1 MMDIDEELKSQI
13 NSVFDDF
20 DDGQSE
26 QGWASL
32 RTKYPEEKNRKLPIW
47 WISGIAAAFLL
58 MCGLWL
64 LLDQPNKKTDEKD
77 QIVKQSKDLNPN
89 TLPNQVEPKPAENGP
104 SNEISVEEKEN
115 PVLFS
120 PSPKIASIS
129 KKVQQRPS
137 VADQQLKQNSSVSL
151 PVMPSVVEAPK
162 NVVNPVNQAIA
173 AVQTKDTIQ
182 NGLTSAAV
190 VPVQSDNSK
199 SLPQVVRT
207 KQTTEEFLIAQSK
220 LATSRDDDKQKRP
233 INNKS
238 SFEVFTGT
246 FLNYAANDVKVN
258 AGFGLNANIQVSRKL
273 FVSIGAGVSQNK
285 ISNQNRLDIPQSS
298 SMASDVVSSPSSAA
312 YTSYSFLSDIKL
324 AAQLLNLDLPIAI
337 KFYPTKKQN
346 FYISTGINSS
356 SYLSQNYTYSY
367 TVLSPSSFYNNYTK
381 VAQEQEKTEKRPMG
395 GFDFANS
402 AIIAIGIN
410 QNIGQHKLIFEP
422 YFKPAIGN
430 MGEKNLRINTVGL
443 NLKFNFNTAEKK

>member
-32 RTKYPEEKNRKLPIW
+32 RTKYPEEKNRKFPIW

-64 LLDQPNKKTDEKD
+64 LLSQPNKKTDEKD
-77 QIVKQSKDLNPN
+77 QIVKQSKDLNP
-89 TLPNQVEPKPAENGP
+89 TAPTNQEEPK
-104 SNEISVEEKEN
+104 SVENNPNNEVKIDNKEN
-115 PVLFS
+115 PVLFGS
-120 PSPKIASIS
+120 PPNTASIS
-129 KKVQQRPS
+129 KKLQQRPS
-137 VADQQLKQNSSVSL
+137 VTDQQLMQNSGVSL
-151 PVMPSVVEAPK
+151 PVTTSVVEAPK
-162 NVVNPVNQAIA
+162 NGIDPINQAVA
-173 AVQTKDTIQ
+173 AVQTKDASQ
-182 NGLTSAAV
+182 NGVTSIAV
-190 VPVQSDNSK
+190 VPSDDSK
-199 SLPQVVRT
+199 SLPQTVR

-220 LATSRDDDKQKRP
+220 LANSRDDDKQKKAT
-233 INNKS
+233 NNKS

-258 AGFGLNANIQVSRKL
+258 AGFGLNANIQVSKKL

-298 SMASDVVSSPSSAA
+298 SMASDVVSSPGSAA

-367 TVLSPSSFYNNYTK
+367 TILSPSSFYNNYTK
-381 VAQEQEKTEKRPMG
+381 SVQEEEKTEQRPMG

>member
-64 LLDQPNKKTDEKD
+64 LLEQPNKKNDEKD
-77 QIVKQSKDLNPN
+77 QIVKRSKAHNPN
-89 TLPNQVEPKPAENGP
+89 TPADQVESKSSKNSPN
-104 SNEISVEEKEN
+104 NEVKIDNKEN
-115 PVLFS
+115 PVLFGSS
-120 PSPKIASIS
+120 PRTAAIKKQDQQPSIT
-129 KKVQQRPS
+129 
-137 VADQQLKQNSSVSL
+137 DQQLAPDKSAPLPAIASVDE
-151 PVMPSVVEAPK
+151 VQK
-162 NVVNPVNQAIA
+162 NVVDPVTKAVA
-173 AVQTKDTIQ
+173 AVQTKDVSQ
-182 NGLTSAAV
+182 NGVTTAAV
-190 VPVQSDNSK
+190 VPSDDSK
-199 SLPQVVRT
+199 SLPQAVRT

-220 LATSRDDDKQKRP
+220 LQTSKDDNQQKKASS
-233 INNKS
+233 NKN

-246 FLNYAANDVKVN
+246 FLNYADNDVKVN

-273 FVSIGAGVSQNK
+273 FLSLGAGVSQNK
-285 ISNQNRLDIPQSS
+285 ISNQNRLDIPPSS
-298 SMASDVVSSPSSAA
+298 AMASDVMSSPSSAA
-312 YTSYSFLSDIKL
+312 YTSNSFLTDIKL
-324 AAQLLNLDLPIAI
+324 AAQLLNLDIPIAI

-346 FYISTGINSS
+346 FYVSTGINSS
-356 SYLSQNYTYSY
+356 TYLSQNYTYSY
-367 TVLSPSSFYNNYTK
+367 TILSPSSFYNNYTK
-381 VAQEQEKTEKRPMG
+381 SAKEEERTEKSQIG

-402 AIIAIGIN
+402 AIFAIGIN
-410 QNIGQHKLIFEP
+410 QNIGQHQLIFEP

-430 MGEKNLRINTVGL
+430 MGDKNLRINTVGL
-443 NLKFNFNTAEKK
+443 NLKFNFNTASKK

>member
-1 MMDIDEELKSQI
+1 MMDIDEELRSQI

-58 MCGLWL
+58 ICGLWL
-64 LLDQPNKKTDEKD
+64 LLDQPNKKTDGKD
-77 QIVKQSKDLNPN
+77 QIVKENKDINP
-89 TLPNQVEPKPAENGP
+89 TTPTFQVEPK
-104 SNEISVEEKEN
+104 SVENNPNNEVKIDNKEN
-115 PVLFS
+115 PVLFGS
-120 PSPKIASIS
+120 SPKTASIS
-129 KKVQQRPS
+129 KKVQQRP
-137 VADQQLKQNSSVSL
+137 AIIDQQLMPKSETLLTVTSSVEL
-151 PVMPSVVEAPK
+151 PK
-162 NVVNPVNQAIA
+162 NEVDPVNQAIA
-173 AVQTKDTIQ
+173 AVQTKDASQ
-182 NGLTSAAV
+182 NGETSTAV
-190 VPVQSDNSK
+190 VPVPSDDSK
-199 SLPQVVRT
+199 SLPQTVRT

-220 LATSRDDDKQKRP
+220 LQSSKDDNKQKKAV
-233 INNKS
+233 NNKN

-258 AGFGLNANIQVSRKL
+258 AGFGLNANIQVSKKL

-298 SMASDVVSSPSSAA
+298 SMASDVMSSPSSAA
-312 YTSYSFLSDIKL
+312 YTSYSFLTDIKL

-381 VAQEQEKTEKRPMG
+381 VAQEEEKTEKRPMG